1 MIKDTI
7 PVTRGSVIGIGKLKV
22 FPSKAFPY
30 EIPMLSFIVTKTAQ
44 GAYVS
49 TCIQLHLDGYG
60 EDPEIARNVMLDHCV
75 DFLNEN
81 FTNPKAKAKCWDNL
95 RELFTEPSTELW
107 AAYRDVQINLAER
120 GVSTDITSIL
130 IDRITELEKQLSDL
144 RAMKE
149 KAAIGDGRFEAK
161 IVDYQRVA

>member
-7 PVTRGSVIGIGKLKV
+7 LVTRGSVVGIGKLKV

-30 EIPMLSFIVTKTAQ
+30 EIPMLSFIVIKTAQ

-60 EDPEIARNVMLDHCV
+60 EDPEIARNAMLNHCG
-75 DFLNEN
+75 DFLYEN
-81 FTNPKAKAKCWDNL
+81 FTNPKAQAKCWDNL

-107 AAYRDVQINLAER
+107 SAYHDVQINLAER
-120 GVSTDITSIL
+120 GVSTDITSFL
-130 IDRITELEKQLSDL
+130 IDRITELKKQLSDL
-144 RAMKE
+144 QAMKK
-149 KAAIGDGRFEAK
+149 KAAIGGDRLKAK
-161 IVDYQRVA
+161 IVDYQKVA